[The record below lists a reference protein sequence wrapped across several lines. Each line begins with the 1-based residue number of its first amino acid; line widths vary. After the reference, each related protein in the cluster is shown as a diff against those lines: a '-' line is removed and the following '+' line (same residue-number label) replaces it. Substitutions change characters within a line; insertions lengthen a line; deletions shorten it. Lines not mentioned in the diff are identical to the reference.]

1 MNMNPTEFIRAI
13 INLPGDVQNEF
24 FESLK
29 GILTE
34 EERETVMKMVALTD
48 MLTNPTK
55 YKTMRTA
62 LCEEMFG
69 LSVPMSL
76 KVTSEL

>member
-1 MNMNPTEFIRAI
+1 
-13 INLPGDVQNEF
+13 
-24 FESLK
+24 
-29 GILTE
+29 
-34 EERETVMKMVALTD
+34 
-48 MLTNPTK
+48 MLTNPAK

-69 LSVPMSL
+69 MPVPMSL